1 MPIKRIFLIIFLG
14 VLLIAASQFN
24 AQEKK
29 NLIPLLIKDKKVY
42 VEIARTEQEKA
53 RGLMFRQKLGEN
65 EGMLFIYEQEEFLS
79 FWMKNTFLPLSI
91 AFIDRQGRIIDI
103 QDMEPFSMDTHRSIK
118 PAQYALEV
126 NKGWF
131 VKNGIK
137 VGDVVKIP
145 AFLRR

>member
-1 MPIKRIFLIIFLG
+1 MPLKKIFLFALIFWQI
-14 VLLIAASQFN
+14 VSISKIQ

-29 NLIPLLIKDKKVY
+29 NLIPLYIKNTKIF
-42 VEIARTEQEKA
+42 VELARTEKEKA
-53 RGLMFRQKLGEN
+53 RGLMFRTKLGEN
-65 EGMLFIYEQEEFLS
+65 EGMLFIYEQEEILS

-103 QDMEPFSMDTHRSIK
+103 QDMEPFSLDTHRSPR

-131 VKNGIK
+131 EKNGVKI
-137 VGDVVKIP
+137 GDVIKIP
-145 AFLRR
+145 AWLRK